1 MEPLMAVVVGLL
13 FAASIYMIL
22 RRSIV
27 KLVIGLILL
36 SNAANLT
43 IFTAAGMREG
53 NPPLIPDDPDVV
65 FPETMYCDATMV
77 PADPLPQALVLTA
90 IVIAF
95 GVLAFAVVLINRA
108 HEIVGVDDLDE
119 MNTTDKTEE
128 L

>member
-1 MEPLMAVVVGLL
+1 MEPLMAIVVGAL
-13 FAASIYMIL
+13 FAAAVYMIL

-36 SNAANLT
+36 SNAANLA

-53 NPPLIPDDPDVV
+53 APPLIPDG
-65 FPETMYCDATMV
+65 ETLPATMP
-77 PADPLPQALVLTA
+77 PADPLPQALILTA

-108 HEIVGVDDLDE
+108 HEVVGVDDLDE
-119 MNTTDKTEE
+119 MNTTDETKE
-128 L
+128 LK

>member
-1 MEPLMAVVVGLL
+1 MEPLMAFVVGGL
-13 FAASIYMIL
+13 FAAAVYMIL

-36 SNAANLT
+36 SNAANLA

-53 NPPLIPDDPDVV
+53 RPPLIPEGEQVPASMLGDP
-65 FPETMYCDATMV
+65 MMA
-77 PADPLPQALVLTA
+77 PADPLPQALILTA

-119 MNTTDKTEE
+119 MTTTDETKE
-128 L
+128 LK